1 MHQTMYSE
9 TLVIVMDHWNLDNF
23 EKTTIIVVSNI
34 TITVVISNIILS

>member
-9 TLVIVMDHWNLDNF
+9 TLVIVMSHWSLNNF
-23 EKTTIIVVSNI
+23 EKTTIIVISNI